1 MTTTKRSFEAN
12 GVEAES
18 SSKQVKMDYTD
29 LITVLVGAEES
40 RFIVHKD
47 AICAKS
53 PFFNAACGREWIEGQ
68 EKTVR
73 LPEQDAGAFKVYLRW
88 VYSDTLNMALMEEP
102 PGYVVIPSFL
112 NLTKAWLL
120 STYLQDDALCN
131 KLIDLQLAKYQA
143 SGSGVVSKSTL
154 DYVFEH
160 TPGKVTLPGCSSTH
174 WLQLQ
179 TPKDSRLVVKI
190 CHRQFFS
197 IWQEG
202 LREESRSGCPCCE
215 TGAIITSILK
225 DRPDA
230 LEGH

>member
-160 TPGKVTLPGCSSTH
+160 TPAESH
-174 WLQLQ
+174 IA
-179 TPKDSRLVVKI
+179 RL
-190 CHRQFFS
+190 F
-197 IWQEG
+197 
-202 LREESRSGCPCCE
+202 L
-215 TGAIITSILK
+215 
-225 DRPDA
+225 DA
-230 LEGH
+230 LASASDAEGFAASGKDLPSPVLFDMARRFAGGEQKRLPMLRDRCNYHIHPEGQARCS